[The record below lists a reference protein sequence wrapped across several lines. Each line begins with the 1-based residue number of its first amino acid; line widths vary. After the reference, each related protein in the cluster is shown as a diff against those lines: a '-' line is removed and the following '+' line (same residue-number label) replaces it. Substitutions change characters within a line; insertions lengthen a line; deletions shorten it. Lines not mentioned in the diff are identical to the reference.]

1 MTPVLSLWL
10 PIVLAAV
17 AVFVVSAIVH
27 MVLTYHR
34 SDYRQL
40 PKEDDTV
47 AALRLA
53 GLTPG
58 LYHFPWCASPKEMS
72 EPAVQAKFAQGPV
85 GMLTVMPSG
94 PPAMGKHLGAWFAYT
109 LIVSFVIG
117 YVAGICLAPGAAAL
131 EVARITGTI
140 AFLVYGI
147 ANMVDSIWKG
157 YPWGMTA
164 KNVLDGVLYTAATA
178 VVFAWLWPG

>member
-10 PIVLAAV
+10 PIVVAAV
-17 AVFVVSAIVH
+17 AVFLTSSIVH

-40 PKEDDTV
+40 PREDDTM

-72 EPAVQAKFAQGPV
+72 RPEVQAKFAQGPV

-94 PPAMGKHLGAWFAYT
+94 PPAMGKYLGVWFAYT
-109 LIVSFVIG
+109 LIVSFVIA
-117 YVAGICLAPGAAAL
+117 YVAGVTLAPGADGL
-131 EVARITGTI
+131 TVARVTGSMAVLI
-140 AFLVYGI
+140 YAI

-157 YPWGMTA
+157 FPWAMTA
-164 KNVLDGVLYTAATA
+164 KNMLDGALYALVTA

>member
-1 MTPVLSLWL
+1 MTSVLSLWL
-10 PIVLAAV
+10 PIVVAAV
-17 AVFVVSAIVH
+17 AVFVVSAIAH

-40 PKEDDTV
+40 PREDDTM

-58 LYHFPWCASPKEMS
+58 LYHFPWCPSPKEMS
-72 EPAVQAKFAQGPV
+72 KPEVQAKFAQGPV

-94 PPAMGKHLGAWFAYT
+94 QPNMGKYLGIWFVYT
-109 LIVSFVIG
+109 LLVSLGIAF
-117 YVAGICLAPGAAAL
+117 VAGAVLAPGADRGT
-131 EVARITGTI
+131 VACVTGGI
-140 AFLVYGI
+140 AFLVYAL

-157 YPWGMTA
+157 FPWAMTA
-164 KNVLDGVLYTAATA
+164 KNVLDGVLYAVATAA
-178 VVFAWLWPG
+178 VFAWLWPH